1 MDSRRNRRRQRSEG
15 LSRLSI
21 DWGAVLAVLRPRAP
35 LFVFAASVAVLL
47 YLYSLVV
54 QGPWF
59 DSFLSAHAA
68 VTAQLIR
75 LTGVDVVRVGN
86 DLINDKVA
94 FTIISECTPTA
105 ATLIFA
111 SGIIAFPAPWRA
123 KLAGLVLGVAALFA
137 LNIIRIVNLFF
148 IGIYV
153 PSALDAF
160 HLIVWQSLMIL
171 VSVGLLFVWTGRISR
186 DVAATNQT

>member
-1 MDSRRNRRRQRSEG
+1 
-15 LSRLSI
+15 
-21 DWGAVLAVLRPRAP
+21 

-47 YLYSLVV
+47 YTYSRVV
-54 QGPWF
+54 QHAWF
-59 DSFLSAHAA
+59 DDFLSAHAA

-75 LTGVDVVRVGN
+75 LTGVDVDRVGSI
-86 DLINDKVA
+86 LSNDKVA

-111 SGIIAFPAPWRA
+111 SGIIAFPAPWRG
-123 KLAGLVLGVAALFA
+123 KLAGLVLGVVALFA

-148 IGIYV
+148 VGIYV
-153 PSALDAF
+153 PSALDAL

-171 VSVGLLFVWTGRISR
+171 VSVGLLFLWTGRISR
-186 DVAATNQT
+186 DVATTNQA